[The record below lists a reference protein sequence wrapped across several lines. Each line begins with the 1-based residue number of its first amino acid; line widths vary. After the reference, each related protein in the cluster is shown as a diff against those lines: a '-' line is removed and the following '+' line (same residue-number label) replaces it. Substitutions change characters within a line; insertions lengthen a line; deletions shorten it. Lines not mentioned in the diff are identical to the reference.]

1 MAFTAQALKWRG
13 VPISKLDHAELEN
26 ARTRTCA
33 VLAAIN
39 EEIQRRKTDAD
50 REIQ

>member
-1 MAFTAQALKWRG
+1 MGELKWRG
-13 VPISKLDHAELEN
+13 APITKLTDTTLEA
-26 ARTRTCA
+26 ARARTCA

-50 REIQ
+50 REIQRKS